1 MVRGCRAG
9 LAALLAV
16 AAVTALA
23 DPAKPNVIVMTD
35 GEIDDRSSMIRFLLY
50 TCDVDLKA
58 IIETNSMFQR
68 RGHSGDDW
76 YERQL
81 DAYERIYPNLAA
93 HRSGCPTADEI
104 RAVSFVGDEDEA
116 HLAGIGRRPQRPG
129 EVVELIP
136 EDWPDTPGSE
146 RIVEVLL
153 EDDPAPVHIQ
163 AWGGGNTAA
172 RAFAKLKRDHPDDYE
187 RAVAKA
193 VMFNIW
199 YQDDAGNYIETHHPG
214 VTMIYCGAFAGTWNY
229 HSQRDTFDF
238 IRDHVKT
245 GHGPLGALYPQDYVS
260 EGDSPAFFY
269 VLPNGLRN
277 AEHPGFGGWG
287 GRYERVAG
295 LANVYRD
302 ARDNGDPRASLRR
315 WIDDANADFQAR
327 MDWTASADFDA
338 ANHPPDVHV
347 DTDLDLTLYAGQRIV
362 IDASKSTDPDGD
374 ALDFDWSHYVE
385 AGTYRGRVELVPSGP
400 GKATFTAPQVSTRE
414 TVHILLAV
422 RDDGDPPL
430 SGYARLVVTV
440 VPPAVFGE

>member
-1 MVRGCRAG
+1 MVRGCHAG
-9 LAALLAV
+9 LVALLLV
-16 AAVTALA
+16 AAVTVLA
-23 DPAKPNVIVMTD
+23 DAAKPKVIVMTD

-68 RGHSGDDW
+68 RGHSSDDW

-104 RAVSFVGDEDEA
+104 RAVSYVGDEDEA

-129 EVVELIP
+129 QDVELSP
-136 EDWPDTPGSE
+136 EGWPDTPGSD

-172 RAFAKLKRDHPDDYE
+172 RAFAKLKRDHPGDYE

-199 YQDDAGNYIETHHPG
+199 YQDDAGNFIETHHPG

-245 GHGPLGALYPQDYVS
+245 ATVRSVPCIRRTTS
-260 EGDSPAFFY
+260 
-269 VLPNGLRN
+269 
-277 AEHPGFGGWG
+277 
-287 GRYERVAG
+287 
-295 LANVYRD
+295 
-302 ARDNGDPRASLRR
+302 ARATRR
-315 WIDDANADFQAR
+315 RSSTSCRTGYA
-327 MDWTASADFDA
+327 TPSTPASA
-338 ANHPPDVHV
+338 
-347 DTDLDLTLYAGQRIV
+347 AGAGATSAWRGLPT
-362 IDASKSTDPDGD
+362 STGMR
-374 ALDFDWSHYVE
+374 ATTV
-385 AGTYRGRVELVPSGP
+385 TRGRRLSVGSTMPTRTSRRAWTGRP
-400 GKATFTAPQVSTRE
+400 APISTLR
-414 TVHILLAV
+414 TT
-422 RDDGDPPL
+422 RPMCTSTPT
-430 SGYARLVVTV
+430 ST
-440 VPPAVFGE
+440 